1 MTEEELRRRAE
12 TAYQKFQKTPTYTR
26 IRICDLAEQEGSPVP
41 EDQIQAFMQQFNRL
55 CALSKDPAHPYYH
68 LFGCLADP
76 GELYREDMYVCKRGA
91 IISFDLTHF
100 RDSYPVLTV
109 TYSRSGSREL
119 QLRLFQ
125 NGNLTEGHIYPLSPD
140 ALWDLLRTVNL
151 IRESTDGP
159 HESTSIGPIPGELI
173 PKSCVADSDFWFLVC
188 RSSRFGIGD
197 YIALKNV
204 DPALSAGLE
213 AMIQGVHPALMES
226 CVRLME
232 VR

>member
-1 MTEEELRRRAE
+1 MTEEELHRRAE

-41 EDQIQAFMQQFNRL
+41 EDQIQAFMQQFNRH
-55 CALSKDPAHPYYH
+55 CAMSKDPAHPYYH
-68 LFGCLADP
+68 LFGCCADP
-76 GELYREDMYVCKRGA
+76 EDLYREDMYVCRRGA
-91 IISFDLTHF
+91 MISFDLTHF

-119 QLRLFQ
+119 QLRMFQ
-125 NGNLTEGHIYPLSPD
+125 NDNLTEGHIYPLSPD
-140 ALWDLLRTVNL
+140 VSWDLLRTVNL
-151 IRESTDGP
+151 IRESADGP
-159 HESTSIGPIPGELI
+159 HTCTRIAPDLPRFIPEFC
-173 PKSCVADSDFWFLVC
+173 KADSDFWFLVC
-188 RSSRFGIGD
+188 RSSGSGAED
-197 YIALKNV
+197 YIALKDA

-226 CVRLME
+226 CARLME